1 MRIRTII
8 IGGAIISI
16 IAGFA
21 LSKTVVAN
29 SPTPGSS
36 EDPVVS
42 KSYVDQAVQDRV
54 QELEKKVAELTVQS
68 QALQSTINDLQA
80 KINKG
85 TTTKPSTGTTK
96 PSTGTTNPGTT
107 NPGTSNPNPTQ
118 GDSVIG
124 KKAYV
129 KEGNSYGT
137 VNLRESTSTNS
148 PIVKKVGKGEAM
160 TILEVKKV
168 GNDTWYRITLDD
180 GTTAYVASWVVDVK

>member
-137 VNLRESTSTNS
+137 VNLRE
-148 PIVKKVGKGEAM
+148 VRV
-160 TILEVKKV
+160 L
-168 GNDTWYRITLDD
+168 TLP
-180 GTTAYVASWVVDVK
+180 